1 MVASDQLPERGMDP
15 GAVLQ
20 ALLGSPNLASR
31 RAVFEQYDST
41 VQAATAAGPAGGG
54 AAVVRVT
61 GTSKGLVAAT
71 DGNAG
76 VSAADPWLGAA
87 LSVAEAARNVAI
99 TGARP
104 LGVTNCLNYGDPTK
118 PDAFWQLSEAVRG
131 LGDACRALGLPVTG
145 GNVSLYNESP
155 RGRIAPTPQVGVVGL
170 LEDVT
175 QAIGPAFREVGDTIL
190 LIGEAGPGLAGSEY
204 ARIAGVAPEDG
215 PPALDLDVERRL
227 QAFVIEAVGRGLLR
241 SAQDVSGGGFAVALA
256 EAAIWSGLGARVRL
270 PIASSPAVDL
280 FGESPSRLI
289 LSALPLHGAAVEL
302 LARQHG
308 LVVETIG
315 SVGGER
321 LFVDLA
327 GAGATGAAEERG
339 SSVADA
345 IDVGLVDLARA
356 WEHGLP
362 RALGWDEAGASVEG
376 R

>member
-1 MVASDQLPERGMDP
+1 
-15 GAVLQ
+15 VL
-20 ALLGSPNLASR
+20 
-31 RAVFEQYDST
+31 
-41 VQAATAAGPAGGG
+41 
-54 AAVVRVT
+54 RVT

-76 VSAADPWLGAA
+76 VSAVDPWLGAA
-87 LSVAEAARNVAI
+87 MSVAEAARNVAI

-131 LGDACRALGLPVTG
+131 LGDACRVLGLPVTG

-170 LEDVT
+170 LEDVGD
-175 QAIGPAFREVGDTIL
+175 AIGPAFREVGDTIIL
-190 LIGEAGPGLAGSEY
+190 VGEAGPGLAGSEY

-215 PPALDLDVERRL
+215 PPALDLELERRL
-227 QAFVIEAVGRGLLR
+227 QAFVVEAVGRGMLR

-256 EAAIWSGLGARVRL
+256 EAAIWSGLGAEVRL

-289 LSALPLHGAAVEL
+289 LSALPRHAAAIEL

-308 LVVETIG
+308 LVVEPLG

-345 IDVGLVDLARA
+345 IDVGLVELTRA

-362 RALGWDEAGASVEG
+362 RALGWDEASASQEG